1 MKIINK
7 LLYFL
12 DALSELRCIDLCN
25 FFIQNKPNVR
35 RILFVKFMNPLRTPK
50 GGLSASAI

>member
-12 DALSELRCIDLCN
+12 DALSELRCIDLCR
-25 FFIQNKPNVR
+25 FSIQTKPNVR